1 MSIKALLV
9 DDTEE
14 NLVALEALL
23 QPLGL
28 EHLKARSGAE
38 ALELLLEHEVALAL
52 VDVQMP
58 GMDGFELAEYMRG
71 REKTRTIP
79 IVFLTAGRD
88 PARVF
93 KGYEAGAVDFL
104 HKPLDST
111 VLISK
116 VKIFV
121 ELFEQ
126 RKQLAEKLQE
136 LETSIGMIEL
146 FMAALGHD
154 LRSPLSVVNMGADSL
169 LRLPGVPEG
178 AKSIVRRMKN
188 SARRMD
194 RLVTDLTDTARTKRG
209 QALSVQPAPCD
220 LQEIV
225 ARVVQE
231 LEPQGGRFCLEVVGR
246 ACGIWDPVRLAQV
259 ATNLLSNARE
269 HGTGPEVRVRIE
281 ARGTR
286 IRLTVHNSGHIPEE
300 QHATLFEPFRT
311 TRRPGDRGGFG
322 LGLYIV
328 HQIVRAHEGDLRV
341 DSHPERGTTFS
352 VELPVEPSSGT
363 MDGGFQLR

>member
-9 DDTEE
+9 DDTWE

-23 QPLGL
+23 EPLGL

-58 GMDGFELAEYMRG
+58 DMDGFELAEYMRG
-71 REKTRTIP
+71 RERTRNIP
-79 IVFLTAGRD
+79 ILFLTAGRD

-104 HKPLDST
+104 HKPIDSI

-126 RKQLAEKLQE
+126 RRELAKKLEE
-136 LETSIGMIEL
+136 LENSIGMIEL

-169 LRLPGVPEG
+169 MRLPGVPQ
-178 AKSIVRRMKN
+178 AAQSIARRMKN
-188 SARRMD
+188 SARRME

-209 QALSVQPAPCD
+209 QALSVQPMPCD

-225 ARVVQE
+225 ARVVQD
-231 LEPQGGRFCLEVVGR
+231 LETQGGCFALESEGS
-246 ACGIWDPVRLAQV
+246 ACGVWDPERLAQV
-259 ATNLLSNARE
+259 ATNLLCNARE
-269 HGTGPEVRVRIE
+269 HGVGPEVRVRIQGCGD
-281 ARGTR
+281 RV
-286 IRLTVHNSGHIPEE
+286 RLTVHNAGHIPPE

-328 HQIVRAHEGDLRV
+328 HQIVRAHEGELRV
-341 DSHPERGTTFS
+341 DSSPERGTTFA
-352 VELPVEPSSGT
+352 VELPVEPIRG
-363 MDGGFQLR
+363 